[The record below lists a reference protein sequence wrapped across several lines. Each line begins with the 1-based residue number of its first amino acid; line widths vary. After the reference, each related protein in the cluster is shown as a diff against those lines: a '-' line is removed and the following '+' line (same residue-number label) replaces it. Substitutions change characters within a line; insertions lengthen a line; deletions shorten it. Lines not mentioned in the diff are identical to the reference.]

1 MNLDWTERILL
12 FPVRAAAVDTF
23 LHDLKRKRSGDLN
36 GLLTTLN
43 DGSLCRD
50 VLRYWLGREWV
61 VVAPFSPLV
70 ALAGPSFTRDLTL
83 HAFCGESPWEPASD
97 AAEVGE
103 TAAPAGDKEEE
114 VSRE

>member
-12 FPVRAAAVDTF
+12 FPVRAAAVDSF

-43 DGSLCRD
+43 DGSLCREA
-50 VLRYWLGREWV
+50 LRYWLRREWV

-83 HAFCGESPWEPASD
+83 HAFCGEPEWESASD
-97 AAEVGE
+97 APEARVEEAG
-103 TAAPAGDKEEE
+103 AASGEEE

>member
-1 MNLDWTERILL
+1 VNLDWTERILL
-12 FPVRAAAVDTF
+12 FPVRAAAVDSF

-43 DGSLCRD
+43 EGSLCREA
-50 VLRYWLGREWV
+50 LRYWLRREWV

-83 HAFCGESPWEPASD
+83 HTFCGESEWEPASD
-97 AAEVGE
+97 PPEVE
-103 TAAPAGDKEEE
+103 EAAAPAGEKE
-114 VSRE
+114 VVRE

>member
-12 FPVRAAAVDTF
+12 FPVRAAAVDSF

-43 DGSLCRD
+43 DGSLCREA
-50 VLRYWLGREWV
+50 LHYWLQREWV

-83 HAFCGESPWEPASD
+83 HAFCGESEWELASD
-97 AAEVGE
+97 TQEVE
-103 TAAPAGDKEEE
+103 EAAAPPGQEE
-114 VSRE
+114 VSQE

>member
-1 MNLDWTERILL
+1 VNLDWTERILR
-12 FPVRAAAVDTF
+12 FPVRAAAVDSF

-43 DGSLCRD
+43 DGSLCREA
-50 VLRYWLGREWV
+50 LHFWLQREWV

-83 HAFCGESPWEPASD
+83 HAFCGESEWERASD
-97 AAEVGE
+97 AP
-103 TAAPAGDKEEE
+103 AARVEEAGAATGEEE

>member
-1 MNLDWTERILL
+1 VNLDWTERILL

-43 DGSLCRD
+43 DGSLCREA
-50 VLRYWLGREWV
+50 LLYWLQREWV

-83 HAFCGESPWEPASD
+83 HAFCGETEREPADD
-97 AAEVGE
+97 ATEI
-103 TAAPAGDKEEE
+103 EE
-114 VSRE
+114 VSASPGEEEASRE

>member
-1 MNLDWTERILL
+1 MNLDWSERILL

-43 DGSLCRD
+43 DGSLCREA
-50 VLRYWLGREWV
+50 LRYWLRREWV

-83 HAFCGESPWEPASD
+83 HAFCGETECGPEDSATGVEEASASP
-97 AAEVGE
+97 V
-103 TAAPAGDKEEE
+103 EEE
-114 VSRE
+114 ASRE

>member
-43 DGSLCRD
+43 DGSLCREA
-50 VLRYWLGREWV
+50 LRYWLRQEWV

-70 ALAGPSFTRDLTL
+70 ALAGPLFTRDLTL
-83 HAFCGESPWEPASD
+83 HAFCGETEWESEDNAT
-97 AAEVGE
+97 EVEE
-103 TAAPAGDKEEE
+103 TSAPPGEEE
-114 VSRE
+114 ASRE

>member
-12 FPVRAAAVDTF
+12 FPVRAAAVDSF

-43 DGSLCRD
+43 DGSLCREA
-50 VLRYWLGREWV
+50 LHFWLQREWV

-83 HAFCGESPWEPASD
+83 HAFCGESEWELASD
-97 AAEVGE
+97 TPEVE
-103 TAAPAGDKEEE
+103 EAAAPPGQEE
-114 VSRE
+114 VSQE